1 MADVKETRS
10 VPSWVNEE
18 RAFDVSG
25 FKVNINFVENFI
37 LLLMFEDKFS

>member
-18 RAFDVSG
+18 RAFDVSA

-37 LLLMFEDKFS
+37 LLLLFADKFS